1 MNDNLY
7 TRFEQ
12 RFGSEY
18 IDLSANPPVIVPR
31 DENLLAEIVRFLSA
45 EKTGGVTVRGGGTYA
60 DSIPGNGTVL
70 LSLSRMD
77 RVKEVNPGDFLIVAQ
92 AGAVVDEAVGAGV
105 RSGLLLPLDITS
117 GKESTLGGAYMT
129 AAVGPYAAGYGDFR
143 DYVIGAKCITAKGDA
158 VTFGGR
164 TTKNVT
170 GYEITRFLAGTRGL
184 FAIAVE
190 LTLKV
195 LPLPEVRTMVAARF
209 SKCENLTKA
218 INAVHNLGFAV
229 KRFELTAE
237 NGLKG
242 EILAGV
248 GIEGMEPL
256 VKREIQAA
264 EKILFES
271 GADSVHEEQPEI
283 FMEKRRAI
291 ALNLAGEGLVTI
303 SIPPSAS
310 GSILGTLRR
319 EFPEAPLFGH
329 PLIGRFHLL
338 LRGEQP
344 VLRLNNKVLAVGGN
358 IPAVWGHAAREGLSS
373 LLTPAERVVAI
384 ALKKELDPKGMLNPG
399 LRL

>member
-12 RFGSEY
+12 QFGSENMEQ
-18 IDLSANPPVIVPR
+18 SSGSPVITPR
-31 DENLLAEIVRFLSA
+31 NENLVGEIIRFLTA
-45 EKTGGVTVRGGGTYA
+45 EKTAGVTIRGGGTYS
-60 DSIPGNGTVL
+60 DSLPGAGTVL
-70 LSLSRMD
+70 LSLSRLNG
-77 RVKEVNPGDFLIVAQ
+77 VKEVNPGDFLIVAQ
-92 AGAVVDEAVGAGV
+92 AGAVVDEAVGEGI

-143 DYVIGAKCITAKGDA
+143 DYVIGAKCVTAKGDV

-195 LPLPEVRTMVAARF
+195 LPLPEVRTMVTANF
-209 SKCENLTKA
+209 SKGENLA
-218 INAVHNLGFAV
+218 EIINAVHTLGSV
-229 KRFELTAE
+229 KRFEFTAE

-242 EILAGV
+242 EIQAGI
-248 GIEGMEPL
+248 GIEGMESL
-256 VKREIQAA
+256 VKREVKAS
-264 EKILFES
+264 EKILYES
-271 GADSVHEEQPEI
+271 GADSVSEGQPEI

-291 ALNLAGEGLVTI
+291 SRSMAGEGLVTI

-310 GSILGTLRR
+310 GSLLKTLQR

-329 PLIGRFHLL
+329 PQIGRFHLHL
-338 LRGEQP
+338 PGDEAMQ
-344 VLRLNNKVLAVGGN
+344 RLGNKVLALGGKN
-358 IPAVWGHAAREGLSS
+358 PAVWGQTAHEGLSS
-373 LLTPAERVVAI
+373 LFTQAEKKIAI
-384 ALKKELDPKGMLNPG
+384 ALKRELDPGGILNQEMKI
-399 LRL
+399 